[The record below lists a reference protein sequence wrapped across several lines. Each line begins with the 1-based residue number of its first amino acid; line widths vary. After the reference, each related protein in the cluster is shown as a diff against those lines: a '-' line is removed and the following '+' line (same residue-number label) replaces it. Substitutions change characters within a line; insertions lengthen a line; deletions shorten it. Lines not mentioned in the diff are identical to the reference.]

1 MRIAGKKTIEDWKK
15 IESKLNSQIDENWE
29 EAFKY
34 FDVRIKT
41 RYLDPINLILKMKTN
56 TGEGFAVVNLQ
67 CSLIE
72 TLESFINGCSS
83 SFNKKKRKNE
93 WKKNNNLVFKS
104 NKEIFESFF
113 NKRDP
118 FINYFQKIDG
128 NDFYENVRCS
138 ILHETQTKKDWVIR
152 KNIID
157 DKTAFKLEKSSKILY
172 RDNFQNDLEIL
183 IDNYKKAIINFTDLN
198 EINKKELRDNF
209 ILKFNHICNES

>member
-113 NKRDP
+113 NKR
-118 FINYFQKIDG
+118 
-128 NDFYENVRCS
+128 ES
-138 ILHETQTKKDWVIR
+138 I
-152 KNIID
+152 
-157 DKTAFKLEKSSKILY
+157 Y
-172 RDNFQNDLEIL
+172 
-183 IDNYKKAIINFTDLN
+183 
-198 EINKKELRDNF
+198 
-209 ILKFNHICNES
+209 